1 MFRVHGA
8 RNSCSMH
15 THFGDNARLDTL
27 AILERANSTAG
38 VVHVHALDDG
48 HIVDILGVVSARP
61 AETDVALKVG
71 RVKRCPGTHCRSC
84 GDEVQDAVR
93 ELVAL

>member
-1 MFRVHGA
+1 M
-8 RNSCSMH
+8 
-15 THFGDNARLDTL
+15 
-27 AILERANSTAG
+27 
-38 VVHVHALDDG
+38 HALDEE

-71 RVKRCPGTHCRSC
+71 RVNRYPGTHCRSC
-84 GDEVQDAVR
+84 GAEVQDAVR